1 MLVIFT
7 NINELMATFYYRALT
22 DDGRIVSNK
31 VEEGN
36 RLTLVNKL
44 KENGLHPISIAQRST
59 KRTKVLKRKKRNISD
74 IQDVLEDVNTTAIL
88 NDNRRKLSVKD
99 KINKYLG
106 TEDKVTDRDISIFT
120 QNFYLLKKANFNNV
134 HALTTIIDSTENM
147 TLVEILED
155 ILAGVEAGDYMYK
168 TMEYYSNIFPYI
180 YINMIRVGE
189 LSGSL
194 ENALL
199 QAVEYLDSSSSIT
212 KKLRDILIPNII
224 QFVLLVVMLFVGTLF
239 ALPQIEKVFEQVGTT
254 STLPGITVWFQGVV
268 NAMLQYWQIPTLIIV
283 GIIVGIVIYV
293 RTPKGKYKYHYF
305 KYTMPIFGKL
315 IFSLDFSRLIKA
327 MLLNLNNGMRIQEA
341 LEVSKNV
348 VSNYVMLSIIENSLK
363 NILIGQS
370 WIEPFERSGLAS
382 SMITEM
388 LKIGMQTDLSEMMEK
403 LVEYMDIDID
413 NTMQAIT
420 KTLPQVLYAI
430 VGIVLI
436 FFVVVVVVPMIEV
449 YMGNF
454 LFDAYLK

>member
-1 MLVIFT
+1 
-7 NINELMATFYYRALT
+7 MATFNYKAIT

-36 RLTLVNKL
+36 RLTLIKKL
-44 KENGLHPISIAQRST
+44 KSNGLHPISIVQKDAR
-59 KRTKVLKRKKRNISD
+59 RTKVLKKKRRNISD
-74 IQDVLEDVNTTAIL
+74 IQNVLENVNTTVIL

-106 TEDKVTDRDISIFT
+106 TEEKITPRDISIFT

-134 HALTTIIDSTENM
+134 HALATIIESTENL
-147 TLVEILED
+147 TLAEILED

-168 TMEYYSNIFPYI
+168 TMEYYSNVFPYI

-199 QAVEYLDSSSSIT
+199 QAVDYLDSTAKIN
-212 KKLRDILIPNII
+212 KRLKGILIPNIV
-224 QFVLLVVMLFVGTLF
+224 QFILLVVMLFVGTLY
-239 ALPQIEKVFEQVGTT
+239 ALPQIQKVFVEVGTS
-254 STLPGITVWFQGVV
+254 STLPAVTIWFQGVV
-268 NAMLQYWQIPTLIIV
+268 NTFLKFWYIPFFILVGVVAAILIYIN
-283 GIIVGIVIYV
+283 
-293 RTPKGKYKYHYF
+293 TPKGKYKFHYF

-315 IFSLDFSRLIKA
+315 IFLLDFSRLIKA
-327 MLLNLNNGMRIQEA
+327 MLLNLKNGMRIQEA
-341 LEVSKNV
+341 LDVSKNV

-370 WIEPFERSGLAS
+370 WIEPFERSGLPS

-388 LKIGMQTDLSEMMEK
+388 LKIGMQTDLSEMMDK
-403 LVEYMDIDID
+403 LVEYMNIDID
-413 NTMQAIT
+413 NTIEAIM
-420 KTLPQVLYAI
+420 KTLPQVLYTV
-430 VGIVLI
+430 VGVVLI
-436 FFVVVVVVPMIEV
+436 FFVVVVVVPMVEV

-454 LFDAYLK
+454 LFDAYL

>member
-1 MLVIFT
+1 MLVEILAW
-7 NINELMATFYYRALT
+7 NKLMATFNYRALT
-22 DDGRIVSNK
+22 EDGRIVSNR

-36 RLTLVNKL
+36 RLLLVKKL
-44 KENGLHPISIAQRST
+44 KTNGLYPISIVQRNT
-59 KRTKVLKRKKRNISD
+59 KKTKILKKKKRNISN
-74 IQDVLEDVNTTAIL
+74 IQDVLENVNTTIVM
-88 NDNRRKLSVKD
+88 NDNRRKLSMKD
-99 KINKYLG
+99 KINMYLG
-106 TEDKVTDRDISIFT
+106 TEEKVTERDISIFT

-134 HALTTIIDSTENM
+134 HALTTIISSTENM

-168 TMEYYSNIFPYI
+168 TMEYYSNVFPYI

-199 QAVEYLDSSSSIT
+199 QAIEYLDSSAKIT
-212 KKLRDILIPNII
+212 KKLKGILIPNIA
-224 QFVLLVVMLFVGTLF
+224 QFVLLIIMLFVGTLF
-239 ALPQIEKVFEQVGTT
+239 ALPQIEKVFEEIGTS
-254 STLPGITVWFQGVV
+254 STLPKVTVWFQGVV
-268 NAMLQYWQIPTLIIV
+268 NSMIKYWPIPTAIIA
-283 GIIVGIVIYV
+283 GIIGLIVLYIQ
-293 RTPKGKYKYHYF
+293 TPKGKYRYHYF

-315 IFSLDFSRLIKA
+315 IFSLDFSRLMKA
-327 MLLNLNNGMRIQEA
+327 MLLNLKNGMRIQEA
-341 LEVSKNV
+341 LDVSKNV

-403 LVEYMDIDID
+403 LIEYMEIDID
-413 NTMQAIT
+413 NTMDAIM
-420 KTLPQVLYAI
+420 KTLPQVMYAI

-436 FFVVVVVVPMIEV
+436 FFVLVVVVPMIQV

-454 LFDAYLK
+454 LFDAYL

>member
-1 MLVIFT
+1 
-7 NINELMATFYYRALT
+7 MATFNYRALT
-22 DDGRIVSNK
+22 DDGRIVRNK
-31 VEEGN
+31 VEEGT
-36 RLTLVNKL
+36 RLNLVKKL
-44 KENGLHPISIAQRST
+44 KENGLHPISITQTNS
-59 KRTKVLKRKKRNISD
+59 KRTKILKKKKRNISD
-74 IQDVLEDVNTTAIL
+74 IQSVLENVNTTVIL
-88 NDNRRKLSVKD
+88 NDNRRRLSIKD

-106 TEDKVTDRDISIFT
+106 TEDKVTERDISIFT

-134 HALTTIIDSTENM
+134 HALATIIDSTENM

-194 ENALL
+194 ENALM
-199 QAVEYLDSSSSIT
+199 QAVEYLDNSSKIN
-212 KKLRDILIPNII
+212 KKLRSILIPNLL
-224 QFVLLVVMLFVGTLF
+224 QFALLIVMLFVGTLF
-239 ALPQIEKVFEQVGTT
+239 ALPQVEKVFEEVGTS
-254 STLPGITVWFQGVV
+254 STLPAITVWFQGVV
-268 NAMLQYWQIPTLIIV
+268 NAMLEYWPVPTAIVAIIAV
-283 GIIVGIVIYV
+283 AIVLYV
-293 RTPKGKYKYHYF
+293 QTPKGKYKFHYF

-315 IFSLDFSRLIKA
+315 IFSLDFSRLMKA
-327 MLLNLNNGMRIQEA
+327 MLLNLKNGMRIQEA

-348 VSNYVMLSIIENSLK
+348 VSNYVMLSIIENALK

-370 WIEPFERSGLAS
+370 WIDPFERSGLAS

-403 LVEYMDIDID
+403 LVEYMEIDID
-413 NTMQAIT
+413 NTMEAIM
-420 KTLPQVLYAI
+420 KTLPQVMYAI
-430 VGIVLI
+430 VGVVLI
-436 FFVVVVVVPMIEV
+436 FFVIVVVVPMIQV

-454 LFDAYLK
+454 LFEAYL